1 MSARQDMLELDAR
14 PDSVAQTV
22 GDVWRYRHVLVMLA
36 RTDFHARYKRASFG
50 VSWAV
55 AVPLL
60 QTVVMAV
67 VFSHVVRLPGS
78 LNYPIFV
85 MSGVLPWS
93 YFSSVVSVGGTGIV
107 DGTALTDKVWF
118 PRALL
123 PTQPALANLVAL
135 GVTMVLL
142 VLALPVFGEPIGLRT
157 LLLIPACMLLFVF
170 TTLVSLV
177 LAALHVY
184 FRDVR
189 FLVQAG
195 LILWFYATPVI
206 YPVKLVGRLQTL
218 ITVNPLTGVISLFHL
233 ATTGGDAHWER
244 ALLVT
249 LLTTVA
255 LAVIAVETYR
265 RYDRLFVDRL

>member
-1 MSARQDMLELDAR
+1 MSTRQDILELDAG
-14 PDSVAQTV
+14 PDSVSQTLR
-22 GDVWRYRHVLVMLA
+22 DVWRYRHVLVMLA

-50 VSWAV
+50 VTWAV

-67 VFSHVVRLPGS
+67 VFSQFVRVPGT

-85 MSGVLPWS
+85 MSGVLPWA
-93 YFSSVVSVGGTGIV
+93 YFSSVVSGGGTGIV

-123 PTQPALANLVAL
+123 PLQPALANLVAL
-135 GVTMVLL
+135 GVTIVVL
-142 VLALPVFGEPIGLRT
+142 VAALPVFGEPIGLRT
-157 LLLIPACMLLFVF
+157 LLLVPACLLLFLF
-170 TTLVSLV
+170 TTSVSLV

-206 YPVKLVGRLQTL
+206 YPVKLVGRLQAV
-218 ITVNPLTGVISLFHL
+218 IAVNPLTGVISLFHL
-233 ATTGGDAHWER
+233 ATAGADVHWVR
-244 ALLVT
+244 ALVVT
-249 LLTTVA
+249 VLTTIA